1 MSGNIDAKLD
11 LLLIL
16 SNFASNLRENTA
28 VFSRKVGMK
37 SRNRGQPN
45 DNSFF
50 RFFLVSYVGEWPWW
64 PIQSPS
70 KGRNKKVNG

>member
-1 MSGNIDAKLD
+1 MSGNIDAELD

-50 RFFLVSYVGEWPWW
+50 RFFFSELCWGMAMVAYTKP
-64 PIQSPS
+64 
-70 KGRNKKVNG
+70 